1 MMLNCNQKQKDFCIN
16 WIKKDK
22 DIIIKKIE
30 KLREDP
36 RIGIPLVGNLAGLW
50 KLRIG
55 KYRTIY
61 SIRDNELIVIVIK
74 IGPRK
79 NIYDDLRFIV

>member
-1 MMLNCNQKQKDFCIN
+1 MLNCNQKQKDFCIN